1 MSATLN
7 VGGVFLYALLE
18 RHSFEN
24 TQDCEFAALSATFVP
39 SLLLVGTVLVIIG
52 SFFDRRRLPTAHR
65 AQEAK
70 QKARLYLGCDDSA

>member
-65 AQEAK
+65 AQGGKTEGSVI
-70 QKARLYLGCDDSA
+70 LGL